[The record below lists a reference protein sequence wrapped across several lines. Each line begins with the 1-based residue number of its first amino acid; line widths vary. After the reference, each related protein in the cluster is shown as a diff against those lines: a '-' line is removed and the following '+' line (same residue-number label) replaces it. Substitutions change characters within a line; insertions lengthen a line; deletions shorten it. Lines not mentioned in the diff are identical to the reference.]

1 VISIFADFSVIRQG
15 VECIPHPTEWKEKQ
29 MNTLTGKIALVTGGT
44 SGIGLATAK
53 ELAAQGAKVYI
64 TGRRQAELESAVAA
78 LGGQVTGIRADA
90 SRLAD
95 LDTVYAQ
102 IAERDGRLDVLFAN
116 AGGGDML
123 PLGAITEEHFD
134 RIFATNVRGVLF
146 TVQKALPLLA
156 NGSSVILTGSTV
168 SVKGTANFSV
178 YSASKAAVRNFAR
191 SWALDLQGRG
201 IRVNVVSPG
210 PVKTPGLGDLVP
222 EEQRQGLFDALAA
235 QVPLGRIG
243 EPEEVGKVV
252 AFLASDAASF
262 INAAELFVDGGMA
275 QI

>member
-1 VISIFADFSVIRQG
+1 
-15 VECIPHPTEWKEKQ
+15 
-29 MNTLTGKIALVTGGT
+29 MNTVLAGKVALVTGGT

-64 TGRRQAELESAVAA
+64 TGRRQAELDNAVAS

-90 SRLAD
+90 SRLED

-102 IAERDGRLDVLFAN
+102 IAEQAGRLDVLYAN

-146 TVQKALPLLA
+146 TVQKALPLLVS
-156 NGSSVILTGSTV
+156 GSSVILTGSTV
-168 SVKGTANFSV
+168 SIKGTANFSV

-210 PVKTPGLGDLVP
+210 PIKTPGLGELVP
-222 EEQRQGLFDALAA
+222 EDQRQGLFDALAA
-235 QVPLGRIG
+235 TVPLGRIG
-243 EPEEVGKVV
+243 EAEEVAKVV

-262 INAAELFVDGGMA
+262 INAVELFVDGGMA

>member
-1 VISIFADFSVIRQG
+1 
-15 VECIPHPTEWKEKQ
+15 
-29 MNTLTGKIALVTGGT
+29 MNTVLAGKVALVTGGT
-44 SGIGLATAK
+44 SGIGLATAT

-64 TGRRQAELESAVAA
+64 TGRRQAELDNAVAS

-90 SRLAD
+90 SRLED

-102 IAERDGRLDVLFAN
+102 IAEQAGRLDVLYAN

-146 TVQKALPLLA
+146 TVQKALPLLVS
-156 NGSSVILTGSTV
+156 GSSVILTGSTV
-168 SVKGTANFSV
+168 SIKGTANFSV

-210 PVKTPGLGDLVP
+210 PIKTPGLGELVS
-222 EEQRQGLFDALAA
+222 EDQRQGLFDALAA
-235 QVPLGRIG
+235 TVPLGRIG
-243 EPEEVGKVV
+243 EAEEVAKVV

>member
-1 VISIFADFSVIRQG
+1 MSKPLSD
-15 VECIPHPTEWKEKQ
+15 
-29 MNTLTGKIALVTGGT
+29 KIALVTGGST
-44 SGIGLATAK
+44 GIGLASAQ

-64 TGRRQAELESAVAA
+64 TGRRQQELDAAIALIGSSAK
-78 LGGQVTGIRADA
+78 GIRADV
-90 SRLAD
+90 SRLDD
-95 LDTVYAQ
+95 LDKVYAQ
-102 IAERDGRLDVLFAN
+102 IAEESGRLDILFAN

-134 RIFATNVRGVLF
+134 RIFGINVRGVLF
-146 TVQKALPLLA
+146 TVQKALPPLGA
-156 NGSSVILTGSTV
+156 GSSIILTASTV

-191 SWALDLQGRG
+191 SWALDLKGRG

-210 PVKTPGLGDLVP
+210 PVKTPGLGELVA
-222 EEQRQGLFDALAA
+222 EEERQGLFDALAA

-243 EPEEVGKVV
+243 EPAEVGKAV

-262 INAAELFVDGGMA
+262 INAIELFVDGGMA

>member
-1 VISIFADFSVIRQG
+1 MSKPLSD
-15 VECIPHPTEWKEKQ
+15 
-29 MNTLTGKIALVTGGT
+29 KIALVTGGST
-44 SGIGLATAK
+44 GIGLASAQ

-64 TGRRQAELESAVAA
+64 TGRRQQELDAAIALIGTSAK
-78 LGGQVTGIRADA
+78 GIRADV
-90 SRLAD
+90 SRLED
-95 LDTVYAQ
+95 LDKVYAQ
-102 IAERDGRLDVLFAN
+102 IAEESGRLDILFAN
-116 AGGGDML
+116 AGGGDKL
-123 PLGAITEEHFD
+123 ALGAITEEHFD
-134 RIFATNVRGVLF
+134 RIFGTNVRGVLF
-146 TVQKALPLLA
+146 TVQKALPLLGA
-156 NGSSVILTGSTV
+156 GSSIILTASTV

-210 PVKTPGLGDLVP
+210 PVKTPGLGGLVA

-243 EPEEVGKVV
+243 EPAEVGKVV

-262 INAAELFVDGGMA
+262 INAIELFVDGGMA

>member
-1 VISIFADFSVIRQG
+1 
-15 VECIPHPTEWKEKQ
+15 
-29 MNTLTGKIALVTGGT
+29 MNKVLAGKVALVTGGT

-64 TGRRQAELESAVAA
+64 TGRRQAELDNAVAS

-90 SRLAD
+90 SRLED

-102 IAERDGRLDVLFAN
+102 IAEQAGRLDVLYAN

-146 TVQKALPLLA
+146 TVQKALPLLVS
-156 NGSSVILTGSTV
+156 GSSVILTGSTV
-168 SVKGTANFSV
+168 SIKGTANFSV

-210 PVKTPGLGDLVP
+210 PIKTPGLGELVP
-222 EEQRQGLFDALAA
+222 EDQRQGLFDALAA
-235 QVPLGRIG
+235 TVPLGRIG
-243 EPEEVGKVV
+243 EAEEVAKVV

>member
-1 VISIFADFSVIRQG
+1 MSKPLSD
-15 VECIPHPTEWKEKQ
+15 
-29 MNTLTGKIALVTGGT
+29 KIALVTGGST
-44 SGIGLATAK
+44 GIGLASEQ

-64 TGRRQAELESAVAA
+64 TGRRQQELDAAIALIGTSAK
-78 LGGQVTGIRADA
+78 GIRADV
-90 SRLAD
+90 SRLDD
-95 LDTVYAQ
+95 LDKVYAQ
-102 IAERDGRLDVLFAN
+102 IAEESGRLDILFAN

-123 PLGAITEEHFD
+123 ALGAITEEHFD
-134 RIFATNVRGVLF
+134 RIFGTNVRGVLF
-146 TVQKALPLLA
+146 TVQKALPLLGA
-156 NGSSVILTGSTV
+156 GSSIILTASTV

-210 PVKTPGLGDLVP
+210 PVKTPGLGGLVA
-222 EEQRQGLFDALAA
+222 EEERQGLFDALAA

-243 EPEEVGKVV
+243 EPAEVGKAV

-262 INAAELFVDGGMA
+262 INAIELFVDGGMA

>member
-1 VISIFADFSVIRQG
+1 
-15 VECIPHPTEWKEKQ
+15 
-29 MNTLTGKIALVTGGT
+29 MNTVLAGKVALVTGGT

-64 TGRRQAELESAVAA
+64 TGRRQAELDNAVAS

-90 SRLAD
+90 SRLED

-102 IAERDGRLDVLFAN
+102 IADQAGRLDVLYAN

-146 TVQKALPLLA
+146 TVQKALPLLVS
-156 NGSSVILTGSTV
+156 GSSVILSGSTV
-168 SVKGTANFSV
+168 SIKGTANFSV

-210 PVKTPGLGDLVP
+210 PIKTPGLGELVP
-222 EEQRQGLFDALAA
+222 EDQRQGLFDALAA
-235 QVPLGRIG
+235 TVPLGRIG
-243 EPEEVGKVV
+243 EAEEVAKVV

>member
-1 VISIFADFSVIRQG
+1 MSKPLSD
-15 VECIPHPTEWKEKQ
+15 
-29 MNTLTGKIALVTGGT
+29 KIALVTGGST
-44 SGIGLATAK
+44 GIGLASAQ
-53 ELAAQGAKVYI
+53 ELAAQWAKVYI
-64 TGRRQAELESAVAA
+64 TGRRQQELDAAIALIGTSAK
-78 LGGQVTGIRADA
+78 GIRADV
-90 SRLAD
+90 SRLDD
-95 LDTVYAQ
+95 LDKVYAQ
-102 IAERDGRLDVLFAN
+102 IAEESGRLDILFAN

-123 PLGAITEEHFD
+123 ALGAITEEHFD
-134 RIFATNVRGVLF
+134 RIFGTNVRGVLF
-146 TVQKALPLLA
+146 TVQKALPLLGA
-156 NGSSVILTGSTV
+156 GSSIILTASTV

-210 PVKTPGLGDLVP
+210 PVKTPGLGGLVA
-222 EEQRQGLFDALAA
+222 EEERQGLFDALAA

-243 EPEEVGKVV
+243 EPAEVGKAV

-262 INAAELFVDGGMA
+262 INAIELFVDGGMA

>member
-1 VISIFADFSVIRQG
+1 MSKPLSD
-15 VECIPHPTEWKEKQ
+15 
-29 MNTLTGKIALVTGGT
+29 KIALVTGGST
-44 SGIGLATAK
+44 GIGLASAQ

-64 TGRRQAELESAVAA
+64 TGRRQQELDAAIALIGTSAK
-78 LGGQVTGIRADA
+78 GIRADV
-90 SRLAD
+90 SRLDD
-95 LDTVYAQ
+95 LDKVYAQ
-102 IAERDGRLDVLFAN
+102 IAEESGRLDILFAN
-116 AGGGDML
+116 AGGGDKL
-123 PLGAITEEHFD
+123 ALGAITEEHFD
-134 RIFATNVRGVLF
+134 RIFGTNVRGVLF
-146 TVQKALPLLA
+146 TVQKALPLLGA
-156 NGSSVILTGSTV
+156 GSSIILTASTV

-210 PVKTPGLGDLVP
+210 PVKTPGLGGLVA
-222 EEQRQGLFDALAA
+222 EEERQGLFDALAA

-243 EPEEVGKVV
+243 EPAEVGKAV

-262 INAAELFVDGGMA
+262 INAIELFVDGGMA